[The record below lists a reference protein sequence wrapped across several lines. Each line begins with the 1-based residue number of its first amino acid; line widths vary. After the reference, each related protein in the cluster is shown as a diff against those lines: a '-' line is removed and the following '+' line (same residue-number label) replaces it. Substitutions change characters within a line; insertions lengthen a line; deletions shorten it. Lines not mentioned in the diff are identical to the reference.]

1 MLLIKVT
8 FAVCNNNNVY
18 NAQTKNVFV
27 TCLYTLV
34 QQKRVWSISSVMIY
48 DKHVNN
54 ITSKVNGKTR
64 PYNF

>member
-1 MLLIKVT
+1 MLLIRIT

-34 QQKRVWSISSVMIY
+34 QQKERVGQFHLLLFMI
-48 DKHVNN
+48 KMQG
-54 ITSKVNGKTR
+54 SM
-64 PYNF
+64 

>member
-1 MLLIKVT
+1 MLLIRIT

-34 QQKRVWSISSVMIY
+34 QQKRVGQFHLLWFMI
-48 DKHVNN
+48 NMQ
-54 ITSKVNGKTR
+54 GAM
-64 PYNF
+64 